1 MSGLSSVWGGG
12 IFLHLKDLFWS
23 FCPLSLTL
31 IIKFNLP
38 QSLDERDGLSTS
50 LEQSQKMVQTCNT
63 ELNNLKGQL
72 AAAYQQ
78 ISALQESKEE
88 VGTAFSD

>member
-1 MSGLSSVWGGG
+1 ML
-12 IFLHLKDLFWS
+12 
-23 FCPLSLTL
+23 
-31 IIKFNLP
+31 
-38 QSLDERDGLSTS
+38 QSLDERDGFSTS

-78 ISALQESKEE
+78 ISALQENKEE
-88 VGTAFSD
+88 VGTDFSECDDV

>member
-1 MSGLSSVWGGG
+1 M
-12 IFLHLKDLFWS
+12 
-23 FCPLSLTL
+23 
-31 IIKFNLP
+31 P

-88 VGTAFSD
+88 VGTAFSDCDDV

>member
-1 MSGLSSVWGGG
+1 M
-12 IFLHLKDLFWS
+12 
-23 FCPLSLTL
+23 
-31 IIKFNLP
+31 P

-78 ISALQESKEE
+78 ISALKESKEE
-88 VGTAFSD
+88 VGTAFSDCDDV

>member
-1 MSGLSSVWGGG
+1 M
-12 IFLHLKDLFWS
+12 
-23 FCPLSLTL
+23 
-31 IIKFNLP
+31 P

-63 ELNNLKGQL
+63 ELNNLKGRL

-88 VGTAFSD
+88 VGTAFSDCDDV

>member
-1 MSGLSSVWGGG
+1 M
-12 IFLHLKDLFWS
+12 
-23 FCPLSLTL
+23 
-31 IIKFNLP
+31 P

-78 ISALQESKEE
+78 ISALQESNEE
-88 VGTAFSD
+88 VGTAFSDCDDV

>member
-1 MSGLSSVWGGG
+1 M
-12 IFLHLKDLFWS
+12 
-23 FCPLSLTL
+23 
-31 IIKFNLP
+31 P

-78 ISALQESKEE
+78 ISTLQESKEE
-88 VGTAFSD
+88 VGTAFSDCDDV

>member
-1 MSGLSSVWGGG
+1 M
-12 IFLHLKDLFWS
+12 
-23 FCPLSLTL
+23 
-31 IIKFNLP
+31 P

-72 AAAYQQ
+72 AADYQQ

-88 VGTAFSD
+88 VGTAFSDCDDV